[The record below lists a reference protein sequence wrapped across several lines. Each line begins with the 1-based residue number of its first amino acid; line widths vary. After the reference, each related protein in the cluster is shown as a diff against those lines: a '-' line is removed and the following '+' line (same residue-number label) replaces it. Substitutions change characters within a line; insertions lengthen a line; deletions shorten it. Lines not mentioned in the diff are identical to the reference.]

1 MRARRNTSGQASQRR
16 RAERARMVYSRFDI
30 SRPANGITDMDFAIP
45 RHVQAIAHRVRNFVD
60 DEVIPVETE
69 LLRTGTD
76 LTNDILQ
83 ELRAK
88 AKADRLWA
96 PTMPSEWGGMGLN
109 IQEIVPVFEAAGR
122 SMLGPLAIHCAA
134 PDEGNMH
141 LLHNWANEEQ
151 TERYLAPL
159 AKGETFSSFSM
170 TEPAPGAGSDPR
182 MILTSAEKDG
192 DDWVI
197 NGHKWLST
205 NGEIADF
212 FIIMA
217 VTNPDVHPYQGTT
230 QFLAP
235 RETPGINIVRDVPVM
250 GSKDFGG
257 HVEILYDNLRLPH
270 SAILGGEGQGFMLA
284 QSRLGPARLTHCM
297 RWTGIAQRALE
308 IATDYAA
315 EREAF
320 GGTLTSHQS
329 VQWMLADSEME
340 LKMGRLL
347 INEAAWRL
355 AQGEQARVE
364 TSIAKVQV
372 AEILDRVLDRCIQI
386 CGGRGIS
393 RDLPLSSWY
402 EKARAF
408 RIYDGASEVHRM
420 VVARDVIKRY
430 GAANRDR

>member
-1 MRARRNTSGQASQRR
+1 
-16 RAERARMVYSRFDI
+16 
-30 SRPANGITDMDFAIP
+30 MDFTTP
-45 RHVQAIAHRVRNFVD
+45 RHVETIAHRARQFVD
-60 DEVIPVETE
+60 EQVIPLETQ
-69 LLRTGTD
+69 LLREGAD
-76 LTNDILQ
+76 LTMPLLQ
-83 ELRAK
+83 DLRAK
-88 AKADRLWA
+88 AKAAKLWA
-96 PTMPSEWGGMGLN
+96 PTMPKAWGGMGLN
-109 IQEIVPVFEAAGR
+109 IQEIVPIFEAAGR
-122 SMLGPLAIHCAA
+122 SLLGPMAIHCAA

-141 LLHNWANEEQ
+141 LLHKFANEEQ

-159 AKGETFSSFSM
+159 ARGETFSAFSM

-182 MILTSAEKDG
+182 MIQTRATRDG
-192 DDWVI
+192 DHWLI
-197 NGHKWLST
+197 NGHKWLT
-205 NGEIADF
+205 TYGEIADF

-235 RETPGINIVRDVPVM
+235 RDTPGIHIVRDVPVM
-250 GSKDFGG
+250 GAKDFGG
-257 HVEILYDNLRLPH
+257 HVEIIYDNLRLPD

-308 IATDYAA
+308 IATAYAS
-315 EREAF
+315 ERQAF
-320 GGTLTSHQS
+320 GGALTSHQAL
-329 VQWMLADSEME
+329 QWMLADSEME

-347 INEAAWRL
+347 VQEAAWRL

-372 AEILDRVLDRCIQI
+372 AEIVDRVLDRCVQI

-393 RDLPLSSWY
+393 RDLPLSTWY

-430 GAANRDR
+430 GS

>member
-1 MRARRNTSGQASQRR
+1 M
-16 RAERARMVYSRFDI
+16 EFE
-30 SRPANGITDMDFAIP
+30 IP
-45 RHVQAIAHRVRNFVD
+45 RHVNSIAQRARQFVD
-60 DEVIPVETE
+60 NEVIPVEGE
-69 LLRTGTD
+69 LLRTGEP
-76 LTNDILQ
+76 LTIAKLQ
-83 ELRAK
+83 ELRIK
-88 AKADRLWA
+88 AKAAKLWA
-96 PTMPSEWGGMGLN
+96 PTMPKEWDGMGLN

-122 SMLGPLAIHCAA
+122 SLLGPLAIHCAA

-151 TERYLAPL
+151 IERYLVPL
-159 AKGETFSSFSM
+159 AKGETFSAFSM
-170 TEPAPGAGSDPR
+170 TEPPPGAGSDPR
-182 MILTSAEKDG
+182 MILTQAERDG
-192 DDWVI
+192 DDWII
-197 NGHKWLST
+197 NGHKWLNS
-205 NGEIADF
+205 NGEVADF

-217 VTNPDVHPYQGTT
+217 VTNPDVHPYQGCT

-235 RETPGINIVRDVPVM
+235 RDTRGLNILRDVPVM

-257 HVEILYDNLRLPH
+257 HVEIRFENLRVPG

-320 GGTLTSHQS
+320 GGALTTHQA

-347 INEAAWRL
+347 IHEAAWRL

-372 AEILDRVLDRCIQI
+372 AETVDRVLDRCVQI
-386 CGGRGIS
+386 CGGKGIS
-393 RDLPLSSWY
+393 RDLPLSTWY

-430 GAANRDR
+430 GSDAG

>member
-1 MRARRNTSGQASQRR
+1 
-16 RAERARMVYSRFDI
+16 
-30 SRPANGITDMDFAIP
+30 MDFTIP
-45 RHVQAIAHRVRNFVD
+45 RHVEAIAHHVRQFVD
-60 DEVIPVETE
+60 DEAIPLESE
-69 LLRTGTD
+69 LLRTGAD
-76 LTNDILQ
+76 LSVDMVQ
-83 ELRAK
+83 ELRLK
-88 AKADRLWA
+88 AKAAKLWA
-96 PTMPSEWGGMGLN
+96 PTMPKAWGGMGLN

-122 SMLGPLAIHCAA
+122 SLLGPLAIHCAA

-141 LLHNWANEEQ
+141 LLHKFADEEQ
-151 TERYLAPL
+151 TQRYLVPL
-159 AKGETFSSFSM
+159 AKGETFSAFSM
-170 TEPAPGAGSDPR
+170 TEPPPGAGSDPR
-182 MILTSAEKDG
+182 MIRTRALRDG

-197 NGHKWLST
+197 NGHKWLTS
-205 NGEIADF
+205 NGLLADF

-217 VTNPDVHPYQGTT
+217 VTDPDVHPYQGTT

-235 RETPGINIVRDVPVM
+235 RDTPGIHILRDVPVM
-250 GSKDFGG
+250 GGEDFGG
-257 HVEILYDNLRLPH
+257 HVEIRYEDLRLPP
-270 SAILGGEGQGFMLA
+270 SAILGGEGNGFMLA

-308 IATDYAA
+308 IAVDYASG
-315 EREAF
+315 REAF
-320 GGTLTSHQS
+320 GGPLTGHQS

-347 INEAAWRL
+347 IHEAAWRL

-372 AEILDRVLDRCIQI
+372 AETVSRVLDRCVQI

-393 RDLPLSSWY
+393 RDLPLSTWY
-402 EKARAF
+402 EKSRAF

-430 GAANRDR
+430 AAAERS

>member
-1 MRARRNTSGQASQRR
+1 MSRRLLTAFVNLSDD
-16 RAERARMVYSRFDI
+16 E
-30 SRPANGITDMDFAIP
+30 AIP
-45 RHVQAIAHRVRNFVD
+45 L
-60 DEVIPVETE
+60 ESE
-69 LLRTGTD
+69 LLRTGAA
-76 LTNDILQ
+76 LSVEMVQ
-83 ELRAK
+83 ELRVK
-88 AKADRLWA
+88 AKAAGLWA
-96 PTMPSEWGGMGLN
+96 PTMPKAWGGMGLN

-122 SMLGPLAIHCAA
+122 SLLGPLAIHCAA

-141 LLHNWANEEQ
+141 LLHKFADADQ
-151 TERYLAPL
+151 THRYLVPL
-159 AKGETFSSFSM
+159 AKGETFSAFSM
-170 TEPAPGAGSDPR
+170 TEPPPGAGSDPR
-182 MILTSAEKDG
+182 MILTRAEWDG

-197 NGHKWLST
+197 NGHKWLTS
-205 NGEIADF
+205 NGLLADF

-217 VTNPDVHPYQGTT
+217 VTDPDVHPYQGTT

-235 RETPGINIVRDVPVM
+235 RDTPGIHILRDVPVM
-250 GSKDFGG
+250 GGEDFGG
-257 HVEILYDNLRLPH
+257 HVEIRYEDVRLPQ
-270 SAILGGEGQGFMLA
+270 SAILGGEGRGFMLA

-308 IATDYAA
+308 IATDYASG
-315 EREAF
+315 REAF
-320 GGTLTSHQS
+320 GDALTGHQS

-347 INEAAWRL
+347 IHEAAWRL

-372 AEILDRVLDRCIQI
+372 AETVTRVLDRCVQI

-393 RDLPLSSWY
+393 RDLPLSTWY
-402 EKARAF
+402 EKSRAF

-430 GAANRDR
+430 GAAEHR

>member
-1 MRARRNTSGQASQRR
+1 MDFTIPRPIEMIARRVHQ
-16 RAERARMVYSRFDI
+16 
-30 SRPANGITDMDFAIP
+30 
-45 RHVQAIAHRVRNFVD
+45 FVD
-60 DEVIPVETE
+60 EEVIPLEEE
-69 LLRTGTD
+69 LLRTGTN
-76 LTNDILQ
+76 LNNAMVQ
-83 ELRAK
+83 EMRAK
-88 AKADRLWA
+88 AKAAGLWA
-96 PTMPSEWGGMGLN
+96 PTMPKAWGGMGLN

-122 SMLGPLAIHCAA
+122 SLLGPLAIHCAA

-141 LLHNWANEEQ
+141 LLHNWANDEQ
-151 TERYLAPL
+151 TERYLVPL
-159 AKGETFSSFSM
+159 AEGKTFSAFSM
-170 TEPAPGAGSDPR
+170 TEPPPGAGSDPR
-182 MILTSAEKDG
+182 MILMRAVRSG

-197 NGHKWLST
+197 NGHKWLTS
-205 NGEIADF
+205 NGEVADF

-217 VTNPDVHPYQGTT
+217 VTDPDVHPYKGCT

-235 RETPGINIVRDVPVM
+235 RETAGINIVRDVPVM
-250 GSKDFGG
+250 GGKDFGG
-257 HVEILYDNLRLPH
+257 HVEIRYEDVRLPS

-308 IATDYAA
+308 IATAYAS

-320 GGTLTSHQS
+320 GGPLTSHQS

-347 INEAAWRL
+347 IQEAAWRL

-372 AEILDRVLDRCIQI
+372 AETVDRVLDRCVQI

-393 RDLPLSSWY
+393 RDLPLSTWY

-420 VVARDVIKRY
+420 VVARDVIKKY
-430 GAANRDR
+430 GAADSVM

>member
-1 MRARRNTSGQASQRR
+1 
-16 RAERARMVYSRFDI
+16 
-30 SRPANGITDMDFAIP
+30 MDFTIP
-45 RHVQAIAHRVRNFVD
+45 RHVQAIAHRVRQFVE
-60 DEVIPVETE
+60 DEAIPLESE
-69 LLRTGTD
+69 LLRTGEN
-76 LTNDILQ
+76 LSVEMVQ
-83 ELRAK
+83 ELRLKARAAK
-88 AKADRLWA
+88 LWA
-96 PTMPSEWGGMGLN
+96 PTMPKAWGGMGLN
-109 IQEIVPVFEAAGR
+109 IQEIAPVFEAAGR
-122 SMLGPLAIHCAA
+122 SLLGPLAIHCAA

-141 LLHNWANEEQ
+141 LLHNWADEEQ
-151 TERYLAPL
+151 TRRYLVPL
-159 AKGETFSSFSM
+159 AKGETFSAFSM
-170 TEPAPGAGSDPR
+170 TEPPPGAGSDPR
-182 MILTSAEKDG
+182 MILTRAQRDG

-197 NGHKWLST
+197 NGHKWLTS
-205 NGEIADF
+205 NGLLADF

-217 VTNPDVHPYQGTT
+217 VTDPDVHPYQGTT

-235 RETPGINIVRDVPVM
+235 RDTPGIHILRDVPVM
-250 GSKDFGG
+250 GGVDFGG
-257 HVEILYDNLRLPH
+257 HVEIRYEDVRLPQ

-308 IATDYAA
+308 IATDYASG
-315 EREAF
+315 REAF
-320 GGTLTSHQS
+320 GDALTGHQS

-347 INEAAWRL
+347 IHEAAWRL

-372 AEILDRVLDRCIQI
+372 AETVSRVLDRCVQI

-393 RDLPLSSWY
+393 RDLPLSTWY
-402 EKARAF
+402 EKSRAF

-430 GAANRDR
+430 AAAEYS

>member
-1 MRARRNTSGQASQRR
+1 
-16 RAERARMVYSRFDI
+16 
-30 SRPANGITDMDFAIP
+30 MDFSIP
-45 RHVQAIAHRVRNFVD
+45 RHVEAIAHRVRQFVD
-60 DEVIPVETE
+60 DEAIPLERE
-69 LLRTGTD
+69 LLRSGAELSVD
-76 LTNDILQ
+76 MVQ
-83 ELRAK
+83 ELRRKARAAK
-88 AKADRLWA
+88 LWA
-96 PTMPSEWGGMGLN
+96 PTMPKSWGGLGLN
-109 IQEIVPVFEAAGR
+109 IQEIAPVFEAAGR
-122 SMLGPLAIHCAA
+122 SLLGPLAIHCAA

-141 LLHNWANEEQ
+141 LLHKFADDEQ
-151 TERYLAPL
+151 TRRFLVPL
-159 AKGETFSSFSM
+159 AKGETFSAFSM
-170 TEPAPGAGSDPR
+170 TEPPPGAGSDPR
-182 MILTSAEKDG
+182 MLRTRALRDG

-197 NGHKWLST
+197 NGHKWLTS
-205 NGEIADF
+205 NGLLADF

-217 VTNPDVHPYQGTT
+217 VTDPDAHPYQGTT

-235 RETPGINIVRDVPVM
+235 RATPGIHILRDVPVM
-250 GSKDFGG
+250 GGEDFGG
-257 HVEILYDNLRLPH
+257 HVEIRYEDLRLPP

-308 IATDYAA
+308 IAAEYASS
-315 EREAF
+315 REAF
-320 GGTLTSHQS
+320 GSRLTGHQS

-347 INEAAWRL
+347 IHEAAWRL

-372 AEILDRVLDRCIQI
+372 AETVSRVLDRCVQI

-393 RDLPLSSWY
+393 RDLPLSTWY
-402 EKARAF
+402 EKSRAF

-430 GAANRDR
+430 GAGDSS